1 MDVISDCMVVLNPTR
16 YDCELKGRIDLGRGL
31 MDVRIYS
38 ASGDLKN
45 I

>member
-1 MDVISDCMVVLNPTR
+1 MNVISDSMVVLNPTR
-16 YDCELKGRIDLGRGL
+16 YDCEQKRRIVLGRGL